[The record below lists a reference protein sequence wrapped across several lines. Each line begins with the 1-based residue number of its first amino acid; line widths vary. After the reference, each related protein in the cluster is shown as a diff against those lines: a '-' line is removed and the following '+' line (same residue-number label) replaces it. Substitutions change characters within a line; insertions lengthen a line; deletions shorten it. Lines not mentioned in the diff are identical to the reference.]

1 MEQSVFDYA
10 NYNDALKSILRK
22 YFQINQN
29 LSLFIIGMF
38 VIRLYSHFG
47 KKYYDILEEQTNEEL
62 ISYLFANNINIEE
75 YQYRKNQNI

>member
-1 MEQSVFDYA
+1 MEQNVYDYA

>member
-1 MEQSVFDYA
+1 
-10 NYNDALKSILRK
+10 
-22 YFQINQN
+22 
-29 LSLFIIGMF
+29 MF